1 MRPRRHNTCLLLS
14 CAVAVFASTVLPA
27 DLTTAS
33 TAPSYMAAGVV
44 QAATQTAGA
53 LAPNTL
59 ATIYGA
65 NLSWTTQAVSAGDLV
80 GGSLPTS
87 LDGVNVYADNVLCG
101 LIFVSPG
108 QINFLLP
115 YELVGSSAS
124 LFIVRQ
130 GTSGPVVNI
139 PLAVAAPGFFQW
151 NGNFAVAQHADGS
164 LITQSTPALPGET
177 IVLYTA
183 GLGRTVPDIASEHI
197 ASAAVGIL
205 YLSQLQVLLN
215 GVPCPPS
222 SIYYAGV
229 TPGFAGLYQINLTL
243 PSVLNPNPTI
253 QLVMGAQA
261 SPPSIQLYAQ

>member
-1 MRPRRHNTCLLLS
+1 MRPRCQYTCLLLS
-14 CAVAVFASTVLPA
+14 CAVAVIASTVLHA

-33 TAPSYMAAGVV
+33 TAPSYTAAGVV

-59 ATIYGA
+59 ATIYGT
-65 NLSWTTQAVSAGDLV
+65 NLSWTTQAVAAGDLV
-80 GGSLPTS
+80 GGTLPTS
-87 LDGVNVYADNVLCG
+87 IDGVTVYADNLLCG

-115 YELVGSSAS
+115 YEIVGSSAS
-124 LFIVRQ
+124 LVIVRQ
-130 GTSGPVVNI
+130 GTGGPVVTI
-139 PLAVAAPGFFQW
+139 PMAVAAPGFFQW
-151 NGNFAVAQHADGS
+151 NGNFAVAQHANGT

-177 IVLYTA
+177 IVLYAA
-183 GLGRTVPDIASEHI
+183 GLGRTTPDISSEQL
-197 ASAAVGIL
+197 ASAAVSIL

-243 PSVLNPNPTI
+243 PAVLNQNPTI
-253 QLVMGAQA
+253 QLIMGAQA